1 MSIVE
6 TRALTKRFGDF
17 VALDHCSLTVQP
29 GDVFGLLGPNGAGKT
44 TLLRTLLGFLRPTSG
59 TASICGHDV
68 FTESLA
74 VRQNV
79 AYLPG
84 DARLPRHMRGRSVL
98 RFFSDLHPL
107 GSAERSLALAD
118 RFELDLQRRVGFMS
132 TGMRQKLALCIV
144 LSTQTPIVI
153 LDEPTANLDP
163 SVRKAVLEQVE
174 QIRDAGRTVILSSH
188 VLSEI
193 EQVCNRVV
201 FLRRGELVLEQSI
214 AALKNQHRIVIWI
227 DEDRFDIPQPL
238 QQRVT
243 QTSRDGDRI
252 VLETDGDLVPLL
264 SWLATL
270 APRELRLEP
279 LGIEAIYDRVHHP
292 ETEAVG
298 TAVDAAQEVA

>member
-6 TRALTKRFGDF
+6 THALTKRFGDF
-17 VALDHCSLTVQP
+17 IALDRCSLTVQS

-107 GSAERSLALAD
+107 GSTERSLALAD

-132 TGMRQKLALCIV
+132 TGMRQKLALCVV
-144 LSTQTPIVI
+144 LSTQSPIVI

-201 FLRRGELVLEQSI
+201 FLRRGQLVLEQSI

-227 DEDRFDIPQPL
+227 DEDLFDIPQSL

-279 LGIEAIYDRVHHP
+279 LGIEAIYDRVHHA

-298 TAVDAAQEVA
+298 TMNDAAQEVA

>member
-17 VALDHCSLTVQP
+17 VALDRCSLTVQP

-44 TLLRTLLGFLRPTSG
+44 TLLRTLLGFLRPSSG

-68 FTESLA
+68 FSESLA

-132 TGMRQKLALCIV
+132 TGMRQKLALCVV
-144 LSTQTPIVI
+144 LSTQSPIVI

-174 QIRDAGRTVILSSH
+174 QIRDSGRTVILSSH

-201 FLRRGELVLEQSI
+201 FLRRGQLVLEQSI
-214 AALKNQHRIVIWI
+214 SELKDRHRIILWI
-227 DEDRFDIPQPL
+227 DDKHFEIPHSL
-238 QQRVT
+238 RERVEET
-243 QTSRDGDRI
+243 FREGDRI
-252 VLETDGDLVPLL
+252 VLETDSDLAPLL

-292 ETEAVG
+292 VG
-298 TAVDAAQEVA
+298 DASVADSNAPQEVA

>member
-6 TRALTKRFGDF
+6 TCALTKRFGDF
-17 VALDHCSLTVQP
+17 VALDRCSLSVQT

-44 TLLRTLLGFLRPTSG
+44 TLLRTLLGFMQPSSG
-59 TASICGHDV
+59 TATVCGHDV
-68 FTESLA
+68 FTDSLA

-107 GSAERSLALAD
+107 GSAARSLELAD

-144 LSTQTPIVI
+144 LSTQAPIVI

-163 SVRKAVLEQVE
+163 SVRKAVLEEVE
-174 QIRDAGRTVILSSH
+174 RIRDAGRTVILSSH

-193 EQVCNRVV
+193 QQVCNRVV
-201 FLRRGELVLEQSI
+201 FLRKGQFVLEQSI
-214 AALKNQHRIVIWI
+214 AALKDRHQIVLWL
-227 DEDRFDIPQPL
+227 DDDHFEVPEQLRD
-238 QQRVT
+238 RVT
-243 QTSRDGDRI
+243 ETARQADRI
-252 VLETDGDLVPLL
+252 VLETDSDLAPLL

-279 LGIEAIYDRVHHP
+279 LGIDAIYDRVHHP
-292 ETEAVG
+292 ADK
-298 TAVDAAQEVA
+298 TAAIAAQEVL